1 MREPPTIASRPS
13 PKRTQAFPRRRSR
26 CSRRRALPPR
36 RRRGSGRSF
45 RLDSAPDA
53 DERVSVPLAPD
64 RRLLAVT
71 RVDDE
76 LVRQPHEHVHDRAT
90 QVVEPVL
97 GAADRAG
104 EERVPGENRFVVDDE
119 GEHSPRVTGRSQRLD
134 LEIAR
139 ADDLAVA
146 ERLCASTSSSCEAQP
161 YRCSKTRWCSTWS
174 ACVCREQERGVNL
187 EPVDRGEE
195 RLDGRARVDEHG
207 GAADVVRNQVRVREP
222 TGSMLRSTIMG
233 REACQGMTSESRRDA
248 RSR

>member
-1 MREPPTIASRPS
+1 M
-13 PKRTQAFPRRRSR
+13 
-26 CSRRRALPPR
+26 
-36 RRRGSGRSF
+36 
-45 RLDSAPDA
+45 
-53 DERVSVPLAPD
+53 
-64 RRLLAVT
+64 T

-90 QVVEPVL
+90 QVVEPIL

-146 ERLCASTSSSCEAQP
+146 ERLCALDPLLLRGEHAQAVSLLQNAVVLDVV
-161 YRCSKTRWCSTWS
+161 RVR
-174 ACVCREQERGVNL
+174 VCREQERGVNL

-207 GAADVVRNQVRVREP
+207 GAADVVRSQVRVREP
-222 TGSMLRSTIMG
+222 TGIHAPLDDHGAGSMPG
-233 REACQGMTSESRRDA
+233 DDPSESRRDA